1 MPSESVDYV
10 TFLQFGGEAAKHKK
24 NSKLGLK
31 IRIYL
36 IAYTQPVRLNS
47 GVNIA

>member
-1 MPSESVDYV
+1 MSSESADDE
-10 TFLQFGGEAAKHKK
+10 TFLQYGGVAAKHKK

-36 IAYTQPVRLNS
+36 IA
-47 GVNIA
+47 